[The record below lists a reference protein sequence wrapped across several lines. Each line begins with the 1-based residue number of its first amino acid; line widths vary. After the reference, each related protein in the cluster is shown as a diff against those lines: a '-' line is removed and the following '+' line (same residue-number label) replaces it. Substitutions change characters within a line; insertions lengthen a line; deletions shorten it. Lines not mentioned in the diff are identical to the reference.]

1 MRSEVLLLALGLAAG
16 CGLPALAASVDAA
29 RGASAPRTAKPT
41 KVAAP
46 IDVNSA
52 TRAQL
57 MTLPG
62 IGDAEAD
69 RIVAGRPYLSKAD
82 LASKRV
88 IPTGVYLSLRGR
100 VIAKQDRMPT
110 PKK

>member
-1 MRSEVLLLALGLAAG
+1 MRSEALLLALGLAAG
-16 CGLPALAASVDAA
+16 CGLQALAAPVDAA
-29 RGASAPRTAKPT
+29 RGASAPRAAKAT
-41 KVAAP
+41 KVDPP

-57 MTLPG
+57 LTLPG
-62 IGDAEAD
+62 IGNAEAD

-88 IPTGVYLSLRGR
+88 IPTGVYLSLKGR

-110 PKK
+110 PKQ